1 MLQDASMK
9 ATHVFLVSNPSNLTH
24 REDSAIF
31 QAATSTTKWAANT
44 AFHLSHSSTTTASSN
59 IVELT
64 PRKAALSVKAGTLS
78 QTRATVSKLTLIA

>member
-1 MLQDASMK
+1 MK

-59 IVELT
+59 IAELT
-64 PRKAALSVKAGTLS
+64 PRKVALSVKVVTLS
-78 QTRATVSKLTLIA
+78 QARAIVLKLTPIASPTKE